1 MYTLTI
7 INSLT
12 NQTINTIKNSDL
24 NYLLYK
30 LITSRKRKNRK
41 YFLEDDSTGKLVKYI
56 FT

>member
-12 NQTINTIKNSDL
+12 NQTINTITNSDL

-30 LITSRKRKNRK
+30 LTISKKRKNRK
-41 YFLEDDSTGKLVKYI
+41 YFLEDNNTGELVKYI

>member
-12 NQTINTIKNSDL
+12 NQTINTITNSDL

-30 LITSRKRKNRK
+30 LTICRKRKNRK
-41 YFLEDDSTGKLVKYI
+41 YFLEDNNTGELVKYI

>member
-12 NQTINTIKNSDL
+12 NQTINIIKNSDL

-30 LITSRKRKNRK
+30 LTISTKRKNRK
-41 YFLEDDSTGKLVKYI
+41 YFLEDTTTGELVKYI

>member
-12 NQTINTIKNSDL
+12 NQTINTIKHSDL
-24 NYLLYK
+24 NYLLY
-30 LITSRKRKNRK
+30 LLVTSRKRKNHK
-41 YFLEDDSTGKLVKYI
+41 YFLEDDSTGELVKYI

>member
-41 YFLEDDSTGKLVKYI
+41 YFLEDDSTGELVKYI